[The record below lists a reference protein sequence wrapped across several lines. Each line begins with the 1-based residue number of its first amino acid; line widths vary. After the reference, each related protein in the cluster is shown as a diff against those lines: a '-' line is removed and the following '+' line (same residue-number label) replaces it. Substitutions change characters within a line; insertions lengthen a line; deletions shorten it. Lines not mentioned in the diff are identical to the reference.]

1 MGKADRKRWDGNVKS
16 MEILAKPIEK
26 ITTEEVDFLRNN
38 YTSSGGLIPNAYSG
52 GAFFTPTNV
61 SKFMWDVLAPK
72 MPPKP
77 KVLEP
82 STGAGVFL
90 EHAPKSASITA
101 LELDKTSAKVTSVLY
116 PEAEV
121 IEGDALLHD
130 RRDYYDLVIGNP
142 PYGVSVEFEANKDE
156 VWSSVSKT
164 KNKYRGKS
172 EVAFIELAIK
182 SVKHGGY
189 IAFVLPLGISYATYA
204 KKLRKLM
211 RETCWQIATVMLP
224 SETFQHVG
232 TKVETQII
240 IIRKAPPGTKL
251 MSPVTTKWGSNFRRG
266 GFEDIADFDAKFLEG
281 QPPAYFASVKDIGWN
296 RKGEATGSDQ
306 LDDLL
311 GDFTDGNLMRENL
324 YPHIPSWHG
333 IEKGN
338 DAFFF
343 SHGNDACDGF
353 MDAKRTF
360 SDGALRWNEL
370 TLGAGEEVL
379 WNGESVSTFDF
390 DWQERIVDRY
400 YVTKKEAV

>member
-16 MEILAKPIEK
+16 MEILAKPIEE

-61 SKFMWDVLAPK
+61 SKFMWDVLASKLPK
-72 MPPKP
+72 NPR
-77 KVLEP
+77 VLEP
-82 STGAGVFL
+82 SAGAGVFL
-90 EHAPKSASITA
+90 EHAPKSAAITA

-116 PEAEV
+116 PTAEV
-121 IEGDALLHD
+121 IEGDALIHD

-142 PYGVSVEFEANKDE
+142 PYGVTVGFDATKDE
-156 VWSSVSKT
+156 AWTSVSQT
-164 KNKYRGKS
+164 KDKYRGKS

-182 SVKHGGY
+182 SVKPGGY
-189 IAFVLPLGISYATYA
+189 IAFVLPLGISYASYA
-204 KKLRKLM
+204 KKLRKLIH
-211 RETCWQIATVMLP
+211 ETCWQIATVMLP

-232 TKVETQII
+232 TKVATQILI
-240 IIRKAPPGTKL
+240 LRKAPPETRL
-251 MSPVTTKWGSNFRRG
+251 IAPVTTMWGSNFRRG
-266 GFEDIADFDAKFLEG
+266 GFEDISNFDAKFLEG
-281 QPPAYFASVKDIGWN
+281 QPPAYFAHVRDIGWN
-296 RKGEATGSDQ
+296 AKGATTGSFQ

-324 YPHIPSWHG
+324 YPHIPSWHS
-333 IEKGN
+333 IDKGN

-343 SHGNDACDGF
+343 SHGNDTCDGF

-360 SDGALRWNEL
+360 SDGSLRWNEL

-379 WNGESVSTFDF
+379 WNGELVSTFDF
-390 DWQERIVDRY
+390 DWQDRIIDRY
-400 YVTKKEAV
+400 YATKKEAV